1 MRLRTR
7 GFTLLEM
14 LVAVAIFALVSVM
27 AYGGLAAVMQQFEMT
42 SAAQA
47 RLQAIRRAVT
57 LLERDIFQL
66 ENRPVREAF
75 QGDSRPALRGGVDQM
90 LPLELTRGGW
100 RNPAGLRRS
109 HLQRVAWQ
117 LSENKLQRL
126 HWNVLDQA
134 QDSEPQRLE
143 VLDSVN
149 AFELRFLDPAGN
161 WHDQWPP
168 LDFTRNPSIPGQPG
182 AADEPL
188 PTAIEFVLELD
199 DAGRI
204 RRLVELPR
212 T

>member
-1 MRLRTR
+1 MTRRAR

-27 AYGGLAAVMQQFEMT
+27 AYGGLAAVMQQYDVT
-42 SAAQA
+42 SAAQS
-47 RLQAIRRAVT
+47 RLQEIRRAVT

-75 QGDSRPALRGGVDQM
+75 QGDPQPALRGGVDQL
-90 LPLELTRGGW
+90 LPLEMTRGGW
-100 RNPAGLRRS
+100 RNPAGLRRAN
-109 HLQRVAWQ
+109 LQRVAWQ

-143 VLDSVN
+143 VLDKVN
-149 AFELRFLDPAGN
+149 VFELRFLDPDGN

-168 LDFTRNPSIPGQPG
+168 LDFTRNPSLPGQPG
-182 AADEPL
+182 AVNEPV
-188 PTAIEFVLELD
+188 PMAIEFVLELE

>member
-1 MRLRTR
+1 MMSRAR

-27 AYGGLAAVMQQFEMT
+27 AYGGLAAVMQQYEVT
-42 SAAQA
+42 SAAQS
-47 RLQAIRRAVT
+47 RLQEIRRAVT

-75 QGDSRPALRGGVDQM
+75 QGDPQPALRGGVDQM

-100 RNPAGLRRS
+100 RNPAGLRRAN
-109 HLQRVAWQ
+109 LQRVAWQ

-143 VLDSVN
+143 VLDQVN
-149 AFELRFLDPAGN
+149 VFELRFLDPGGN

-168 LDFTRNPSIPGQPG
+168 LDFMRNPAIPGQSAG
-182 AADEPL
+182 DEPL
-188 PTAIEFVLELD
+188 PMAIEFVLELE